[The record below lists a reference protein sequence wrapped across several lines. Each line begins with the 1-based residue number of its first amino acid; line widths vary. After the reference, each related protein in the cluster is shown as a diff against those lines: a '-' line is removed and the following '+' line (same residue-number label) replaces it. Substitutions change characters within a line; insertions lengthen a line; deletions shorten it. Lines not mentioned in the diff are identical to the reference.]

1 MSQVFPCIVKCMLVK
16 VRVIQEQSPQS
27 NKCKF
32 MNGRQQWL
40 KISKDYA
47 TATDDDD
54 DGNDDYD
61 GDDDTGMLWG
71 YFQN

>member
-1 MSQVFPCIVKCMLVK
+1 
-16 VRVIQEQSPQS
+16 
-27 NKCKF
+27 

-71 YFQN
+71 YF